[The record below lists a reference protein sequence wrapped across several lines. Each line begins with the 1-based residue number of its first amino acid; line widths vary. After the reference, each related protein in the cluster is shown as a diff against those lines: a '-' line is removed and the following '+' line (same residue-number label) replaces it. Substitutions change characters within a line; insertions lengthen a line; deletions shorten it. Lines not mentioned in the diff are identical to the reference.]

1 MSFSLK
7 QFTARLRQAF
17 AEQDTLTRLE
27 QELAKAREAGQQAE
41 EGGFTGTGAADDSQA
56 IALVQ
61 FQAQFVQDSQF
72 TFRAGNH
79 FAKVPRGENACA
91 HGESDA
97 NVVFECWPGLDVHGP
112 ERSGGYSPD
121 RWR

>member
-1 MSFSLK
+1 MLGAD
-7 QFTARLRQAF
+7 ARALVFVEAAQGLAGEDDF
-17 AEQDTLTRLE
+17 AAAGQV
-27 QELAKAREAGQQAE
+27 EAGQQTE
-41 EGGFTGTGAADDSQA
+41 EGGLAGAGGTDDSQA

-61 FQAQFVQDSQF
+61 FQAQFMQDSQF

-79 FAKVPRGENACA
+79 FAKVSRDENACA